1 MNTASTQNT
10 MKTHILLKSFPEHVK
25 PSYEIMTHKKVSD
38 EYNLEV
44 AIPYGKKSFL
54 WFTMFESNHLCCI
67 IECGR
72 NKKLQDNIHIV
83 PFPWV
88 NNLFLGTILSGYL
101 IEYEDN
107 PEIKYFLADDVY
119 SLNGHE
125 FCNPFPVPLTQKLGA
140 FTDFFSRLPGKIFG
154 NYNIHSIVMNGRH
167 VVRRENVAYPVRFI
181 QYRSVDAIIPYL
193 NWTSAK
199 NGFGKEDDQEVA
211 VKDKIWTHTIVNVPD
226 WNLKLQN
233 YQLYNS
239 KQLFWISADLRYDLY
254 YLYVQKN
261 VLYEHAFI
269 PDMETSFMMNTIFRK
284 IPENKCLDR
293 VEESEDEEEFENIK
307 ENRYLKTEQK
317 VLMECVFNRKFKR
330 WVPLMVKPE
339 NLARYV
345 PFIDHLVLHTN
356 NNNNNNNNYNNKKKV
371 VVGNKRK

>member
-1 MNTASTQNT
+1 MNTVPMNS
-10 MKTHILLKSFPEHVK
+10 HILLKSFPEYVK

-54 WFTMFESNHLCCI
+54 WFTMFESKHLCCI

-125 FCNPFPVPLTQKLGA
+125 FCNPFPVPLTYKLGA

-167 VVRRENVAYPVRFI
+167 AKKNNVAYPVRFI
-181 QYRSVDAIIPYL
+181 QYRSADVIIPYL
-193 NWTSAK
+193 NWVK
-199 NGFGKEDDQEVA
+199 NGFGKEDDQDTGGGNK
-211 VKDKIWTHTIVNVPD
+211 KDKVWTHTIVNVPD
-226 WNLKLQN
+226 WNLNLQN
-233 YQLYNS
+233 QLYNS
-239 KQLFWISADLRYDLY
+239 KQLFWITADLRYDLY

-269 PDMETSFMMNTIFRK
+269 PDMETSKMMNSIFRN
-284 IPENKCLDR
+284 IPENICLDR
-293 VEESEDEEEFENIK
+293 VEESEDEAEFENIK
-307 ENRYLKTEQK
+307 ENRYLKTDQK

-330 WVPLMVKPE
+330 WIPLCRKAE
-339 NLARYV
+339 NLAKYV
-345 PFIDHLVLHTN
+345 PFIGYLIHNH
-356 NNNNNNNNYNNKKKV
+356 YNNTKTKKV
-371 VVGNKRK
+371 VDYKR

>member
-1 MNTASTQNT
+1 MNTD
-10 MKTHILLKSFPEHVK
+10 MKTHILLKSFPEYVK

-44 AIPYGKKSFL
+44 AIPYGKKSFI
-54 WFTMFESNHLCCI
+54 WFTMYESNPLCCI

-101 IEYEDN
+101 IEYEEN

-119 SLNGHE
+119 SLNGYE

-140 FTDFFSRLPGKIFG
+140 FTDFFSRLPGRIFG

-167 VVRRENVAYPVRFI
+167 VNTSWKETVAYPVKFI
-181 QYRSVDAIIPYL
+181 QYRSSDAIIPYL
-193 NWTSAK
+193 NWTSSK
-199 NGFGKEDDQEVA
+199 NCFGKEDDEV
-211 VKDKIWTHTIVNVPD
+211 VKKDKVWTDTIVNVPD
-226 WNLKLQN
+226 WNLNLQN
-233 YQLYNS
+233 PLYHS

-254 YLYVQKN
+254 YLYVQKG

-269 PDMETSFMMNTIFRK
+269 PDMVTSMMMNAIFRK
-284 IPENKCLDR
+284 IPENQCLDR

-317 VLMECVFNRKFKR
+317 VLMECIFNRKFKR
-330 WVPLMVKPE
+330 WVPLGKKPE
-339 NLARYV
+339 NLAKYV
-345 PFIDHLVLHTN
+345 PQIDYLIHSIHH
-356 NNNNNNNNYNNKKKV
+356 KKKNI
-371 VVGNKRK
+371 GNKRKMYNI